1 MEKATKILSDE
12 HQNILTVLS
21 TLEKECSNMEVIDK
35 LFFNKV
41 ISFIR
46 NYSDKFHHA
55 KEEDLLFKE
64 LGKVEMH
71 CDPTKQMLYEHDI
84 GRNLVKQL
92 EEALNNN
99 NVAQIKLNSN
109 EFIQLLREHIHK
121 EDNILYPMADEALT
135 LNQQEF
141 LLSEFNK
148 INNQNIQI
156 YIDFVEECKNR
167 I

>member
-1 MEKATKILSDE
+1 MEKATTILSYE

-21 TLEKECSNMEVIDK
+21 TLEEECFKMELIDK
-35 LFFNKV
+35 SFFIKV

-84 GRNLVKQL
+84 GRNLVKEL
-92 EEALNNN
+92 EISLNNN
-99 NVAQIKLNSN
+99 NVAKIKLHSN

-121 EDNILYPMADEALT
+121 EDNILYPMVDEALSSSQQILLLEQFKQ
-135 LNQQEF
+135 LNTQD
-141 LLSEFNK
+141 
-148 INNQNIQI
+148 INLHL
-156 YIDFVEECKNR
+156 DFVEECKQRN
-167 I
+167 